1 MTPVRLGLTY
11 SGRYDRAMPKRRPPP
26 KPRPD
31 WSRPLP
37 RSLVIPKVM
46 TLTTLADVR
55 KLIRLLPSETRSKS
69 TWQHVA
75 AELNAAAR
83 GRDAVH
89 VAVPLMMVL
98 MMEGVECR
106 AK

>member
-1 MTPVRLGLTY
+1 MGLAH
-11 SGRYDRAMPKRRPPP
+11 SGRYDRAMPERH
-26 KPRPD
+26 PD
-31 WSRPLP
+31 WSPPLP
-37 RSLVIPKVM
+37 EPLVIPKVM

-75 AELNAAAR
+75 AELNATAR

-106 AK
+106 PK